1 MLSLH
6 NIVKNYTAGDTVVA
20 ALKNVSLNFRKS
32 EFVSVLGQSGCGKT
46 TLLNIIG
53 GLDRYTSGDLVI
65 NGRSTKDYSDRDWDD
80 YRNHSIGFVFQSY
93 NLIPHQSVLSNV
105 ELALTLSG
113 VSREERRRRATEAL
127 ERVGLADQLH
137 KKPNQMSGGQM
148 QRVAIARALV
158 NDPDILLADEPT
170 GALDSETSLQIME
183 ILKEISSDK
192 LIIMVTHNPEL
203 AEQYSTRIIRL
214 LDGEVTDDSM
224 PYEPEAEQAVKADEQ
239 PKKKAKK
246 AKKHKNSMSVFTAIA
261 LSFNNLLTKKART
274 FLTSFAGSI
283 GIIGIALIMA
293 VSQGVN
299 AYIASVQE
307 DILSSYP
314 IQIQSESVD
323 ASTLMATLM
332 QADSE
337 NLNHDRDKVYVN
349 TVMYELVNSLNNM
362 EVNHNNLLD
371 FKNFLDKEMAN
382 TESKL
387 YKYATSV
394 QYGYDLNLNILVKD
408 ENGKVVRAD
417 VIELMKEIY
426 GEELMGSANSFMS
439 QSFANMNIW
448 TELLPEN
455 DGGQIAD
462 ILKKQYDVIH
472 GVWPEKHNEVVL
484 VVDKNNE
491 ISDMTLYAL
500 GLKTTEQMKS
510 EVNAGMNGEQVDA
523 ELQSWSYEEICGMTF
538 RIVAGSDMYTKAA
551 DGEGYTDLSETE
563 AGMKYLY
570 DNGTEL
576 KITGIIRPNEDATAA
591 MLTGSIGYTKL
602 LTEYIVD
609 KANSSELVKE
619 QIENPDVDIIT
630 GLEFKPESEPDNA
643 FKAAELKAHIATLD
657 TKGKADMYKTIMSTP
672 DEKYLNDTADEMLK
686 NMSRE
691 QKIESLTGAFTQQS
705 GMSEAQITDYLAK
718 LDDATVD
725 EYMKDAVKAQV
736 AQQYAAGVMSQLA
749 MLPDEQAAAMLDSEL
764 DGYDEAKLATIYDLL
779 LTPSYSTSNYE
790 DNLKKLGYI
799 DFELPSTINIYA
811 DTFEDKDEIAE
822 IIKDY
827 NKNKAEEDRINYTD
841 YVALIMSAIT
851 VVINA
856 ISYVLMAFVS
866 ISLIVSSLMIGIITY
881 ISVLERTKEIGVLR
895 SIGASKKDISRVFN
909 AETFIIGLT
918 SGAIGIVIS
927 VLLCL
932 PINAIVRSLTEI
944 NSFTAALPIMGA
956 AILMAVSVVFTLVA
970 GLIPARIAAKKD
982 PVVALRTE

>member
-6 NIVKNYTAGDTVVA
+6 NIVKNYTAGDTVVS
-20 ALKNVSLNFRKS
+20 ALKGVSLNFRKS

-127 ERVGLADQLH
+127 ERVGLGDQLH

-158 NDPDILLADEPT
+158 NNPDILLADEPT
-170 GALDSETSLQIME
+170 GALDSETSVQIME
-183 ILKEISSDK
+183 ILKEISADK

-224 PYEPEAEQAVKADEQ
+224 LYEPEDEAKPEQT
-239 PKKKAKK
+239 KKAKK
-246 AKKHKNSMSVFTAIA
+246 AKKHKNSMSVFTAIS

-293 VSQGVN
+293 VSEGVN

-307 DILSSYP
+307 DMLSSYP
-314 IQIQSESVD
+314 ITIQSESVD
-323 ASTLMATLM
+323 ASTLMTTLM
-332 QADSE
+332 QADSDTVD
-337 NLNHDRDKVYVN
+337 HDLDKVYVN
-349 TVMYELVNSLNNM
+349 TVMYELVNSLNSM

-371 FKNFLDKEMAN
+371 FKKHIDSEMAN
-382 TESKL
+382 SESEL
-387 YKYATSV
+387 AKYATSI
-394 QYGYDLNLNILVKD
+394 QYGYDLNMNILVKD
-408 ENGKVVRAD
+408 EHGDIVQAD

-426 GEELMGSANSFMS
+426 GAELMGGTGSFMS
-439 QSFANMNIW
+439 QSFATMNIW
-448 TELLPEN
+448 AELLPEN

-472 GVWPEKHNEVVL
+472 GVWPEKYDEVVL
-484 VVDKNNE
+484 IVDKNNE
-491 ISDMTLYAL
+491 ISDLTLYAL
-500 GLKTTEQMKS
+500 GLKTTEQMKN
-510 EVNAGMNGEQVDA
+510 EVNAGMNGEQVNA
-523 ELQSWSYEEICGMTF
+523 EQLSWSYEEMCGMTF
-538 RIVAGSDMYTKAA
+538 RIVSGADMYAESS
-551 DGEGYTDLSETE
+551 DGKGYTDLSETD

-576 KITGIIRPNEDATAA
+576 KITGIIRPNEDASAA
-591 MLTGSIGYTKL
+591 MLANSSIGYTKA
-602 LTEYIVD
+602 LTEYIVN
-609 KANSSELVKE
+609 KANSSTLVTE
-619 QIENPDVDIIT
+619 QLENPDIDVIT
-630 GLEFKPESEPDNA
+630 GLEFKPETEPDDA
-643 FKAAELKAHIATLD
+643 FKASELKKHIATLD
-657 TKGKADMYKTIMSTP
+657 IKGKADMYKTIMATP
-672 DEKYLNDTADEMLK
+672 DEKYLNDTAAETLK
-686 NMSRE
+686 EMSRE
-691 QKIESLTGAFTQQS
+691 QKIQSLTKAFTQQS
-705 GMSEAQITDYLAK
+705 GMSETQISNYLAD

-725 EYMKDAVKAQV
+725 EYMTEAVKTQI
-736 AQQYAAGVMSQLA
+736 AQQYAQGVMAQLM
-749 MLPDEQAAAMLDSEL
+749 MLPNEQAAAMLESEL
-764 DGYDEAKLATIYDLL
+764 ESYDESKLATVYDLL
-779 LTPSYSTSNYE
+779 LTPTYSESSYE
-790 DNLKKLGYI
+790 ENLEKLGYV
-799 DFELPSTINIYA
+799 DFALPSTINIYA

-822 IIKDY
+822 LIKEY
-827 NKNKAEEDRINYTD
+827 NKDKDEADQINYTD
-841 YVALIMSAIT
+841 YVALLMSSIT
-851 VVINA
+851 VIINA
-856 ISYVLMAFVS
+856 ISYVLIAFVS
-866 ISLIVSSLMIGIITY
+866 ISLVVSSLMIGIITY

-909 AETFIIGLT
+909 AETFIIGT
-918 SGAIGIVIS
+918 ASGVIGILVS
-927 VLLCL
+927 LLLCI
-932 PINAIVRSLTEI
+932 PINAIIQSLSGISTL
-944 NSFTAALPIMGA
+944 SAVLPVGGALFLI
-956 AILMAVSVVFTLVA
+956 AISIIFTLVA
-970 GLIPARIAAKKD
+970 GLIPSRLAAKKD